1 MPQAIA
7 AALVKIGV
15 NVVIAELVAVIAVNY
30 ALSRVSRLLT
40 GKPRRF
46 EPDTTQT
53 VTVTDSVAPRMIIY
67 GQVRT
72 SGVLIFYGA
81 SEISSSR
88 LWMTIAIA
96 GHQCEEMTDVWFD
109 NVQIS
114 DSDIDPGDGSVTGGT
129 YTGAVNIY
137 RQLGT
142 SSQTAVSRQVTEIAA
157 WDSNHKGT
165 GIANMSVRMLSDSTR
180 DATATPIFPDGAPRD
195 FFVMTKG
202 RRVYDPRLDS
212 TNGGSGSHRLTNPST
227 WAWSN
232 NSALCIAD
240 YITGGSQ
247 WYDTSSITQ
256 RLGMNESTSRIDWT
270 NFAAQADICDQ
281 TPAIPGGTQKRFT
294 CNGELSCGET
304 HSENLSKLL
313 SSCAGQLVYRGG
325 KYRLYVGAYASPS
338 HTISDSDL
346 TGPYQVFASKKRAD
360 LYNAVS
366 GVFIDPLQNY
376 QPVPCPLR
384 TDSSYETED
393 GVRII
398 RSIDLPM
405 TSDTYTAQRLCE
417 IAKRQSR
424 NQRTGFITLGLNGF
438 KIATMETFNLA
449 LAEEWVGNVVVRATD
464 FKLIPENPPKIQVTW
479 AEESSSAYDDQDDT
493 DYGDAS
499 TTTPV
504 PNSNEVPTAPSN
516 PRTVSQPN
524 AILLAWDPSPTRGVI
539 YVVYESTSVSMS
551 SPTEV
556 YRGADAQVVLPK
568 SVTTTYYYN
577 IRAYNGQYSGYL
589 PSVNGISGHAL
600 VSDTTFTAT
609 ITPGSLYRR
618 VSVASGTTSSA
629 TATPSLGVAPYTY
642 AWAYV
647 SGDATMTANSASSAT
662 TTFTR
667 ATMTLHNSYT
677 TVWRVTI
684 TDNTS
689 ATATADITV
698 TIERENDV

>member
-1 MPQAIA
+1 MPQYIA
-7 AALVKIGV
+7 AALVKVGV
-15 NVVIAELVAVIAVNY
+15 NVIIAELIAVVAVNY

-40 GKPRRF
+40 GKPRSF
-46 EPDTTQT
+46 QPDTTQT
-53 VTVTDSVAPRMIIY
+53 VTITDSVAPRMIIY

-72 SGVLIFYGA
+72 SGVLIFYGVGD
-81 SEISSSR
+81 SNSSR
-88 LWMTIAIA
+88 LWFTVAIA
-96 GHQCEEMTDVWFD
+96 GHQCDDMSDVWFD
-109 NVQIS
+109 NVQIA
-114 DSDIDPGDGSVTGGT
+114 DADIDAGTGAVTGGV
-129 YTGAVNIY
+129 YSGAVNVY

-142 SSQTAVSRQVTEIAA
+142 SAQTAIAKQTEEIAA
-157 WDSNHKGT
+157 WDSNHKGI
-165 GIANMSVRMLSDSTR
+165 GITFLSARLLSDSTR
-180 DATATPIFPDGAPRD
+180 DASATPVFPSVAPRD
-195 FFVMTKG
+195 FFAMTKG

-227 WAWSN
+227 WAWSA

-270 NFAAQADICDQ
+270 NFAAQATICDQ
-281 TPAIPGGTQKRFT
+281 TPAIPGGTQTRYT
-294 CNGELSCGET
+294 CNGVLSCGET
-304 HSENLSKLL
+304 HSENLAKLL

-325 KYRLYVGAYASPS
+325 KYRLYVGAYASPT
-338 HTISDSDL
+338 HTITDADL
-346 TGPYQVFASKKRAD
+346 TGPYQVFTSKKRAE

-366 GVFIDPLQNY
+366 GVFIDPAQNY
-376 QPVPCPLR
+376 QPVTSPLR
-384 TDSSYETED
+384 TDSGYETDD
-393 GVRII
+393 GERIL

-405 TSDTYTAQRLCE
+405 TTDTFTAQRLCE
-417 IAKRQSR
+417 IAKRKSR
-424 NQRTGFITLGLNGF
+424 DQITGFVTLGLNGF

-449 LAEEWVGNVVVRATD
+449 LSEEWVGNKVVRCTD
-464 FKLIPENPPKIQVTW
+464 WKLIPETPPQCQITW
-479 AEESSSAYDDQDDT
+479 ALETSSAYDDLDDG
-493 DYGDAS
+493 DYGAES
-499 TTTPV
+499 TTTPE
-504 PNSNEVPTAPSN
+504 PNSSETPAAPTD

-524 AILLAWDPSPTRGVI
+524 AILVSWTPSPTRGVI

-568 SVTTTYYYN
+568 SVVTTYYYN
-577 IRAYNGQYSGYL
+577 IRAYNGKYSNYL
-589 PSVNGISGHAL
+589 PSTNGISGKAL

-609 ITPGSLYRR
+609 VTPGSLYKR
-618 VSVASGTTSSA
+618 VTVSSATTSSA
-629 TATPSLGVAPYTY
+629 TATPSLGTAPYTY

-647 SGDATMTANSASSAT
+647 SGDVTMTVTSASSAS
-662 TTFTR
+662 TTFARTG
-667 ATMTLHNSYT
+667 MVLHNSYT
-677 TVWRVTI
+677 TVWRATI